1 MRAIFLLPFV
11 SMAFLGG
18 CANHSR
24 PAETPETLAATVPG
38 PIRSIAGSRSAGL
51 DRSPAP
57 IAALAELR
65 QTGDFVVHRFTGSF
79 RKAPLRLT
87 QKVVAIEGA
96 LVTVDVSLTK
106 DIGARTQ
113 PEGGARLRIVFDK
126 TPGAT
131 REVAKVTRLVGE
143 REEAGTLED
152 YEMLMAE
159 TVVVPDRN
167 EDLLGTEVVSA
178 KVGDRATD
186 CKKTSYRVALGKT
199 SAVLS
204 TLTSDG
210 FAWGDVGGEI
220 RSDDG
225 KIIYRAEVIESG
237 RAGTASASARASA
250 SPKR

>member
-1 MRAIFLLPFV
+1 MRAIFLLPLV

-18 CANHSR
+18 CANHSH

-38 PIRSIAGSRSAGL
+38 PIRSIAASRSTGL
-51 DRSPAP
+51 GRSQAP
-57 IAALAELR
+57 LAALAELR

-106 DIGARTQ
+106 DVGASTR
-113 PEGGARLRIVFDK
+113 PEGGARMRVVFDK

-143 REEAGTLED
+143 REEPGTLED

-159 TVVVPDRN
+159 TIVVPDRN

-178 KVGDRATD
+178 RVGDRTID
-186 CKKTSYRVALGKT
+186 CKKTSYRVALGRK

-220 RSDDG
+220 RTDDG
-225 KIIYRAEVIESG
+225 KILYRAEVIESG
-237 RAGTASASARASA
+237 NRLSATASA
-250 SPKR
+250 KR